1 MLHRHFVRLLVVLAA
16 SVMSFVLP
24 LSNAAWGQAQTIAST
39 SSASVVPG
47 LVRFSGTIKDA
58 QGKALSGTA
67 GLTFAL
73 YKDQEGGA
81 ALWQETQNV
90 TLDANGRY
98 TVQLGSTL
106 PGGLPLEVFA
116 SGEARW
122 LGVQVAG
129 QAEQPRVLLMSVP
142 YALKAADAETVGGLP
157 ASAFMLAVP
166 VVASSSSTGA
176 ASGTTATNSSSG
188 SSAPPTVG
196 GGGTANFISLWTDNA
211 NLGNSVLFQS
221 GSGSTAKIGINTT
234 TPGATLDVKGGGTIR
249 GTLNLPSQG
258 TANATKGFNSQPITL
273 VGSAFNSGT
282 SKAVNQTFAWQ
293 TQPIANN
300 TSTPS
305 GALNLLY
312 SSGTSALANTGLS
325 IASNG
330 TLTFAAGQTFPGA
343 GTITG
348 ITPGTDLTGGGTSGN
363 VTLNL
368 DTTKVVTGVTAG
380 TDLTGGGSSG
390 NVTLSLD
397 TTKVVT
403 GVLAGTD
410 LTGGGTS
417 GTVTLGLDTTKVVT
431 GVTAG
436 TGLTGGGTGG
446 VPTLSIDASKVPQ
459 LSSAN
464 TFNNSQTVNGN
475 VTVTGSVAASIF
487 DIGGSVFAF
496 GNYTQENAFL
506 GFAGTTTASGNNN
519 TATGISSLGS
529 LTSGSNNT
537 AIGAFALAINSNGQA
552 NVATGQQALY
562 SNSTGYYNTAIGTDA
577 LLSNT
582 TSSNNTA
589 TGYQALLFSTTGF
602 SNTTNGAQSLFNTT
616 TGDSNTATG
625 QMALYSNTTG
635 RGNTA
640 NGTTALY
647 YSVGSYNSGLGYTA
661 GPDRLAPSLTNSTA
675 IGAYA
680 DVSLSNAMV
689 LGSINGVN
697 GATASTNVGIGTTAP
712 ASTLDVESNGAGLV
726 APIFLL
732 KNNAAVQSGTF
743 GNSVDF
749 RFALDGGSSVSNP
762 NAYIRAAEDGNSQY
776 GSFMSFATMADGG
789 SGSGPLERMRVTSG
803 GLVGINTAF
812 PDSLL
817 TVNGSA
823 DKPGGG
829 SWGTYSDRRLKTV
842 GGGFNA
848 GLSEILKLSPVHYR
862 YKEENALGIR
872 DHDDHVGF
880 VAQDVQKVIPEAVTE
895 NNKGYLLVNNDPI
908 LWAMLNAIKEQQGQI
923 REQRK
928 LIRTQQRQLALLSGE
943 VKVLKA
949 AQRTNDHG
957 EKSLTAVR
965 SGDKNHRSSN
975 QAKALRTI
983 PEPASQYGLE

>member
-1 MLHRHFVRLLVVLAA
+1 MLHRRFVRWFGLFAA
-16 SVMSFVLP
+16 SVISSAL
-24 LSNAAWGQAQTIAST
+24 LLATAAWGQAQTVAPE
-39 SSASVVPG
+39 SSSSSVSSVASVVPG
-47 LVRFSGTIKDA
+47 VVRFSGTVKDA
-58 QGKALSGTA
+58 EGKALSGVA
-67 GLTFAL
+67 GNRVALDFAL
-73 YKDQEGGA
+73 YKDSQGGA
-81 ALWQETQNV
+81 ALWHETQNV

-106 PGGLPLEVFA
+106 PAGLPLEVFA

-122 LGVQVAG
+122 LGVQPEG
-129 QAEQPRVLLMSVP
+129 QAEQSRVLLMSVP
-142 YALKAADAETVGGLP
+142 YALKAADAETVGGFP
-157 ASAFMLAVP
+157 ASAFMLAAP
-166 VVASSSSTGA
+166 ASSSSSTSSSSTASATAA
-176 ASGTTATNSSSG
+176 ASTDSTATL
-188 SSAPPTVG
+188 AVG
-196 GGGTANFISLWTDNA
+196 GGGTANFISLWTSSA

-221 GSGSTAKIGINTT
+221 GTGSTAKIGINTT
-234 TPGATLDVKGGGTIR
+234 TPSSALDVKGGGTIR
-249 GTLNLPSQG
+249 GTLNLPAQG
-258 TANATKGFNSQPITL
+258 NATATKGFNSQPITL

-282 SKAVNQTFAWQ
+282 SKAANQTFAWQ
-293 TQPIANN
+293 TQPVANN
-300 TSTPS
+300 TSSPA

-330 TLTFAAGQTFPGA
+330 TLTFATGQTFPGA

-363 VTLNL
+363 VTLN
-368 DTTKVVTGVTAG
+368 
-380 TDLTGGGSSG
+380 
-390 NVTLSLD
+390 LD

-446 VPTLSIDASKVPQ
+446 APTLSIDTSKVPQ

-475 VTVTGSVAASIF
+475 VTVTGSVAASML
-487 DIGGSVFAF
+487 DIGGSLFAF

-506 GFAGTTTASGNNN
+506 GFAGSTTATGNNN
-519 TATGISSLGS
+519 TATGISSLSS

-552 NVATGQQALY
+552 NVAAGQQALY

-602 SNTTNGAQSLFNTT
+602 SNTANGSQSLFNTT

-661 GPDRLAPSLTNSTA
+661 GPDRLAPPLTNSTA

-712 ASTLDVESNGAGLV
+712 ASTLDVESNAAGLV

-749 RFALDGGSSVSNP
+749 RFALDGGSSVGNP
-762 NAYIRAAEDGNSQY
+762 NAYIRAAEDGNGQY

-803 GLVGINTAF
+803 GLVGINTPF

-823 DKPGGG
+823 DKA
-829 SWGTYSDRRLKTV
+829 RR
-842 GGGFNA
+842 GFMGHVLRPA
-848 GLSEILKLSPVHYR
+848 AQDCWRQLQCRADEILKS
-862 YKEENALGIR
+862 ESNALSI
-872 DHDDHVGF
+872 
-880 VAQDVQKVIPEAVTE
+880 
-895 NNKGYLLVNNDPI
+895 
-908 LWAMLNAIKEQQGQI
+908 
-923 REQRK
+923 
-928 LIRTQQRQLALLSGE
+928 
-943 VKVLKA
+943 
-949 AQRTNDHG
+949 
-957 EKSLTAVR
+957 
-965 SGDKNHRSSN
+965 
-975 QAKALRTI
+975 
-983 PEPASQYGLE
+983 

>member
-1 MLHRHFVRLLVVLAA
+1 MHNLSYRCQWYVVICLICLSLAA
-16 SVMSFVLP
+16 V
-24 LSNAAWGQAQTIAST
+24 AARAQTAGSAS
-39 SSASVVPG
+39 SVVPG
-47 LVRFSGTIKDA
+47 IVRFSGTVKDA
-58 QGKALSGTA
+58 QGKALSGAA
-67 GLTFAL
+67 GMRFAL
-73 YKDQEGGA
+73 YRDQQGGA
-81 ALWQETQNV
+81 LLWEETQNV

-106 PGGLPLEVFA
+106 PNGLPVEVFA

-122 LGVQVAG
+122 LGVQPEG
-129 QAEQPRVLLMSVP
+129 QGEQPRVLLMSVP

-157 ASAFMLAVP
+157 ASAFMLAAP
-166 VVASSSSTGA
+166 PASSSSTGA
-176 ASGTTATNSSSG
+176 TSGTTAANTG
-188 SSAPPTVG
+188 SSAPPAVG
-196 GGGTANFISLWTDNA
+196 GGGTANFISLWTSSA
-211 NLGNSVLFQS
+211 NLGNSALFQS
-221 GSGSTAKIGINTT
+221 GSGTTAKIGINTT
-234 TPGATLDVKGGGTIR
+234 TPGAMLDVKGGGTIR
-249 GTLNLPSQG
+249 GTLNLPTQG

-273 VGSAFNSGT
+273 VGSAFNSST

-293 TQPIANN
+293 TQPVANN
-300 TSTPS
+300 TSSPA
-305 GALNLLY
+305 GALDLLY
-312 SSGTSALANTGLS
+312 SSGTSTLANTGLS

-330 TLTFAAGQTFPGA
+330 TLTFAAGQTFPGT

-368 DTTKVVTGVTAG
+368 DTTR
-380 TDLTGGGSSG
+380 
-390 NVTLSLD
+390 
-397 TTKVVT
+397 VVT

-446 VPTLSIDASKVPQ
+446 VPTLSIDTSKVPQ
-459 LSSAN
+459 LSAAN

-475 VTVTGSVAASIF
+475 VTVTGSVAASMF
-487 DIGGSVFAF
+487 DIGGSLFAF

-506 GFAGTTTASGNNN
+506 GFAGSTTTTGNNN

-602 SNTTNGAQSLFNTT
+602 SNTANGAQSLFNTT

-661 GPDRLAPSLTNSTA
+661 GPDRLAPPLTNSTA

-712 ASTLDVESNGAGLV
+712 ASTLDVESNAAGLV

-749 RFALDGGSSVSNP
+749 RFALDGGSSVGNP

-803 GLVGINTAF
+803 GLVGINTAS

-829 SWGTYSDRRLKTV
+829 SWGTFSDRRLKTV
-842 GGGFNA
+842 GDGFNA

-908 LWAMLNAIKEQQGQI
+908 LWAMLNAIKEQQSQI

-928 LIRTQQRQLALLSGE
+928 LIRTQQRQIALLSGE
-943 VKVLKA
+943 LGVLEA
-949 AQRTNDHG
+949 AQRTQGHG
-957 EKSLTAVR
+957 EKSLAAVR
-965 SGDKNHRSSN
+965 SAGRTQPLSDKMKAQSQPGD
-975 QAKALRTI
+975 
-983 PEPASQYGLE
+983 